1 MELADTDVPG
11 LPERMAASS
20 RIDDPSTE
28 LKQKGFVRLVTET
41 FQSQTV
47 TMGGKDAIELNR
59 RVDSGVKF

>member
-1 MELADTDVPG
+1 
-11 LPERMAASS
+11 MAASS